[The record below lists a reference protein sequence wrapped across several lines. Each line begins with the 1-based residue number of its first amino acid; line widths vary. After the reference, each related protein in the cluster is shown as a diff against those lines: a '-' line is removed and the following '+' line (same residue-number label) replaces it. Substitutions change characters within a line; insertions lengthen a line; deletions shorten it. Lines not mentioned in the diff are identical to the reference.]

1 MRSILITAMLVIVVI
16 AIYNNA
22 VGGNNG
28 TRQQVKDS
36 GGRINGTIQSI
47 DP

>member
-1 MRSILITAMLVIVVI
+1 MLIIVVI
-16 AIYNNA
+16 VIYNNV
-22 VGGNNG
+22 VGGSNG

-36 GGRINGTIQSI
+36 GARINGTIQSI